1 MRYPVLI
8 SLALASSRTL
18 AAQVQ
23 RAHSAEITC
32 YAPDGV
38 TVAPN
43 DTVVPCNN
51 LGITQSGVHSSCC
64 QLLGDESD
72 RDLCAIT
79 GLCLTNGIVRRGFC
93 TDPTWK
99 SPACVKV
106 CDDPMAGGSRNSFAE
121 MTSCT
126 DGTYCCGRNN
136 LTCCGTTWAVK
147 PPTLLMNTTITTTP
161 SSTKTNIAPIAGL
174 GGALGA
180 VVLGAAGAI
189 LYLLR
194 RIKTLQKT
202 QPPKDN
208 QPLLT
213 ARPGSGS
220 GEPLRSLSRT
230 PGTAGS
236 SPGTTPSHMASPA
249 SGGNPDMEFATLKAM
264 YDNALQQ
271 QQQVHMGRQYPRRS
285 PSPGA
290 HFSYLYRASELDGTA
305 TAVAPARPPKT
316 PSIYEAPAHSVE
328 SPRMG
333 SPRMG
338 SPRMGSPGMGQ
349 ARQGHLDPGQQPG
362 RYQHLEPGP
371 SPGQQGGRRYGGSMY

>member
-8 SLALASSRTL
+8 SLALLSSRTL

-64 QLLGDESD
+64 QLLGEEND

-106 CDDPMAGGSRNSFAE
+106 CDDPKAGGSRNSFAE

-136 LTCCGTTWAVK
+136 LTCCGTSWAVK
-147 PPTLLMNTTITTTP
+147 PPTLLSTAMNSTAP
-161 SSTKTNIAPIAGL
+161 ASTKTDIAPIAGL

-194 RIKTLQKT
+194 RIKTLQKN

-208 QPLLT
+208 QPLLSN
-213 ARPGSGS
+213 RPGS
-220 GEPLRSLSRT
+220 GEPLRSMNRT

-236 SPGTTPSHMASPA
+236 SPGTTPSHLVSPA
-249 SGGNPDMEFATLKAM
+249 SGGNPDMEFSTLKAM

-271 QQQVHMGRQYPRRS
+271 QQHQQQQQPQRQYPRRS

-290 HFSYLYRASELDGTA
+290 HFSYLYRASELDGTS
-305 TAVAPARPPKT
+305 TAAPTRPPKT
-316 PSIYEAPAHSVE
+316 PSIYEAPAQPVRSQNL
-328 SPRMG
+328 SPGPGRQNLE
-333 SPRMG
+333 
-338 SPRMGSPGMGQ
+338 PGMGQ
-349 ARQGHLDPGQQPG
+349 HPV
-362 RYQHLEPGP
+362 RYQNLEPDQ
-371 SPGQQGGRRYGGSMY
+371 GQQGRQRYGGSMY